1 MRTGQPA
8 MKTET
13 ALTKSKVNRAGK
25 FDWEM
30 EVADMHMN
38 IGAELT
44 RNVPA
49 AAKLHTGRSRSDQMA
64 LDIRFWPSL
73 KFFVLL
79 ALWIPCLGISKDVPL
94 NKKRISFYE
103 AELVCPAAPQI
114 GCGSAAKP
122 ILLELER
129 HPQVAEAWLK
139 RSGTV
144 LAVVW
149 KENVASRARG
159 KIVASSLEQKK
170 AREIKGAAREQGLQT
185 FLSGSGWY
193 RGAKVDRL
201 SEEEAKIMAARLVR
215 RMQKLITLPD
225 AKASTLQYAFSE
237 VLARKLTKGETQ
249 EQTEAALMKICQE
262 HLDEKDIAILHEA
275 HQKGAFS
282 NLRSD

>member
-1 MRTGQPA
+1 

-13 ALTKSKVNRAGK
+13 AWTKSKVNRAGK
-25 FDWEM
+25 FDWKM

-38 IGAELT
+38 SGAELT

-49 AAKLHTGRSRSDQMA
+49 AAKLHTGPSRSDQMA
-64 LDIRFWPSL
+64 LNIRFWPSL
-73 KFFVLL
+73 RFFVLL
-79 ALWIPCLGISKDVPL
+79 ALWIPCLGVSKDVPL

-170 AREIKGAAREQGLQT
+170 VREIKGSAREQALQQ

-193 RGAKVDRL
+193 RGAAVDRL
-201 SEEEAKIMAARLVR
+201 SEEEAGITAGRLVR
-215 RMQKLITLPD
+215 KMQKLISLTD
-225 AKASTLQYAFSE
+225 AKAGTLQHAFSE
-237 VLARKLTKGETQ
+237 VLARKLTKGESP
-249 EQTEAALMKICQE
+249 EQTEAALMKICQQ
-262 HLDEKDIAILHEA
+262 HLDEKDIAVLHEA

-282 NLRSD
+282 NLRSE

>member
-1 MRTGQPA
+1 

-13 ALTKSKVNRAGK
+13 ALTKSKVSRAGK
-25 FDWEM
+25 FDWKM

-49 AAKLHTGRSRSDQMA
+49 AAKLHIGRSRSDQMA
-64 LDIRFWPSL
+64 LDRRLWPSL
-73 KFFVLL
+73 RFFVLL
-79 ALWIPCLGISKDVPL
+79 ALWIPCLGVSKDVPL

-144 LAVVW
+144 IAVVW

-159 KIVASSLEQKK
+159 KIVASSFEQKK
-170 AREIKGAAREQGLQT
+170 VREIKSSAREQALQT
-185 FLSGSGWY
+185 FLSGHGWY
-193 RGAKVDRL
+193 RGAAVDRL
-201 SEEEAKIMAARLVR
+201 SEEEAGIMAGRLVR
-215 RMQKLITLPD
+215 RMQRLITLTE
-225 AKASTLQYAFSE
+225 AKASTLQREFGE
-237 VLARKLTKGETQ
+237 VMANKLTKGESP
-249 EQTEAALMKICQE
+249 EQTEAALMKICQQ
-262 HLDEKDIAILHEA
+262 HLDEKDIAVLHEA

-282 NLRSD
+282 NLRSE